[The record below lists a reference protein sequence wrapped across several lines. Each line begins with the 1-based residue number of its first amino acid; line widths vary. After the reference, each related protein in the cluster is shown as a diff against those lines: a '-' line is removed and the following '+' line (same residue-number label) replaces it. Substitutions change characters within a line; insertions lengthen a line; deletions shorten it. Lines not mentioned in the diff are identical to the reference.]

1 MTAITASGARTAHL
15 FRHIKPPRW
24 KREDDS
30 TGDSAVHW
38 QIWTSS
44 KGRVVTT
51 GRQPRSIDDLV
62 ARHYDEL
69 RRIAH
74 GYLRRERSAGITL
87 QTTGLVSEAYLRF
100 VTLAGIGP
108 QDRTRFFAVASTTMR
123 RVLVDHARRR
133 ARLKRGETPEP
144 VPLYAAEWSL
154 GDDEADELIA
164 LDDAL
169 VRLEQLDR
177 RSAEVVQHRFF
188 GGLTLEET
196 AEVLGVSAKTVQ
208 RDWLAARA
216 WLRKEVARDLGVLSL
231 SEFS

>member
-1 MTAITASGARTAHL
+1 MSGDA
-15 FRHIKPPRW
+15 
-24 KREDDS
+24 
-30 TGDSAVHW
+30 
-38 QIWTSS
+38 
-44 KGRVVTT
+44 
-51 GRQPRSIDDLV
+51 RSIDDLV

-74 GYLRRERSAGITL
+74 GYLRRERGAGITL

-108 QDRTRFFAVASTTMR
+108 QDRTRFFAVAATTMR

-133 ARLKRGETPEP
+133 SRLKRGEAPEP
-144 VPLYAAEWSL
+144 VPLEEVEWAL
-154 GDDEADELIA
+154 GDDEVDELIA

-169 VRLEQLDR
+169 LRFEQVDP
-177 RSAEVVQHRFF
+177 RSAEVVQYRFF

-216 WLRKEVARDLGVLSL
+216 WLRKEVTKDIGGLQ
-231 SEFS
+231 